1 MSDQIDVNQLSNALQ
16 QKVDLPSGKSQAD
29 IDYVVEWQEP
39 TAENNYTWY
48 RLYKSGW
55 VEQGGIITC
64 TSSTNSQV
72 VNLPK
77 SMINTNYTAIA
88 HFNATSA
95 ISDSSSQTGQ
105 SMNRWNGTV
114 CSKSVSSFTMQAT
127 SINGG
132 IYSWEVKGFAS
143 QS

>member
-29 IDYVVEWQEP
+29 IDYVVESQLP

-55 VEQGGIITC
+55 VEQGGWHYQTSGNSSGAHTITFIKPFSN
-64 TSSTNSQV
+64 TSYHVIFS
-72 VNLPK
+72 LL
-77 SMINTNYTAIA
+77 
-88 HFNATSA
+88 HE
-95 ISDSSSQTGQ
+95 G
-105 SMNRWNGTV
+105 
-114 CSKSVSSFTMQAT
+114 
-127 SINGG
+127 NGG
-132 IYSWEVKGFAS
+132 TPNDIYDKYAERTNTSMHIYITAAWKGYTWEAKGMSA

>member
-29 IDYVVEWQEP
+29 IDYVVEWKAP

-55 VEQGGIITC
+55 IEQGGPNNTINTTITF
-64 TSSTNSQV
+64 
-72 VNLPK
+72 PK
-77 SMINTNYTAIA
+77 EMADTNYTIIGPGFVIA
-88 HFNATSA
+88 NYGRSA
-95 ISDSSSQTGQ
+95 VITKTTIGFTTDSSANNS
-105 SMNRWNGTV
+105 GTD
-114 CSKSVSSFTMQAT
+114 
-127 SINGG
+127 
-132 IYSWEVKGFAS
+132 YWEVKGFAA